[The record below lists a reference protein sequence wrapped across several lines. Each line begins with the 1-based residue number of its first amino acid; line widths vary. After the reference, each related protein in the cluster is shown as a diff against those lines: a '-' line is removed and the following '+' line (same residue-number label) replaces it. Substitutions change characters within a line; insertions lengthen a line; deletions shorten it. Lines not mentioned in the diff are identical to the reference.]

1 MILREKMRCHKVRQI
16 LRYHTPHRIL
26 FPDIFCFYFFS
37 SGILLSGLLPLYQ
50 SKIQEQGVQNA
61 VNVKKMKSEPYGD
74 VVDQVYSKFNE
85 TLINNQDPR
94 GQIENMKI

>member
-1 MILREKMRCHKVRQI
+1 MCHIEFCLQKNLLI
-16 LRYHTPHRIL
+16 MC
-26 FPDIFCFYFFS
+26 CFYFVR

-50 SKIQEQGVQNA
+50 SKLQEQGVQNV
-61 VNVKKMKSEPYGD
+61 VNIKKMKSEPYCD

>member
-1 MILREKMRCHKVRQI
+1 MCHIEFCFQKDLLI
-16 LRYHTPHRIL
+16 MC
-26 FPDIFCFYFFS
+26 CFYFIR
-37 SGILLSGLLPLYQ
+37 SGILLSGLLPFYQ
-50 SKIQEQGVQNA
+50 SKLQEQGVQN
-61 VNVKKMKSEPYGD
+61 VNKMKFETYGD